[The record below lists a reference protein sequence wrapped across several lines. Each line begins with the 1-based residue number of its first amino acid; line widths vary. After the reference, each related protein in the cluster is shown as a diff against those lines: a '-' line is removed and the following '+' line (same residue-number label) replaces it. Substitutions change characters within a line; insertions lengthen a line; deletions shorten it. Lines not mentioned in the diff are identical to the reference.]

1 MTKPARLRNPQPVTR
16 NAPPARFPGLN
27 ALRFFAAIAVVCSHV
42 ELLKGYNGFPNAYEN
57 VVVYEVGRLAVT
69 FFFVLSGFLIT
80 WLLLE
85 ERRETGT
92 VAVKK
97 FYLRRIL
104 RIWPLYYATV
114 LLAFFVFPHLAALA
128 MPRMEH
134 PAAAAKTF
142 PLFALFLPQL
152 ALSIYPPVAFAE
164 PAWSIGVEEQFYLL
178 WPVAMKRMRSFVTL
192 ALIVIGVTLAA
203 RYGAIA
209 IAKMHRADAARLRF
223 WNEVIDYLYFTR
235 IECMAIGGLFAW
247 THFTRRE
254 RILSLLYSRWTQAAV
269 YAWTIW
275 RIVTPGD
282 KPIFSY
288 GLYAL
293 AFGVLIL
300 NVATNPRSLLRLR
313 ARPFEFLGNI
323 SFSIY
328 MLHEPAIQL
337 VLRLTG
343 DRNGPLYA
351 GSIALTIAL
360 ASASYL
366 LLERPFLRW
375 KTRFEII
382 RTSQVS
388 SPAE

>member
-1 MTKPARLRNPQPVTR
+1 MTRPQRLRNPQPVTR
-16 NAPPARFPGLN
+16 NATPARFPGLN
-27 ALRFFAAIAVVCSHV
+27 GLRFFAAIAVVCSHV

-92 VAVKK
+92 IAVKK
-97 FYLRRIL
+97 FYVRRIL

-114 LLAFFVFPHLAALA
+114 LLAFFLFPHIAVLT
-128 MPRMEH
+128 MPKMA
-134 PAAAAKTF
+134 PAADVAKTF

-152 ALSIYPPVAFAE
+152 ALSLYPPVAFAE

-178 WPVAMKRMRSFVTL
+178 WPVLMKRMRSFVTL
-192 ALIVIGVTLAA
+192 ALVVIGVALAA
-203 RYGAIA
+203 RYGALA
-209 IAKMHRADAARLRF
+209 IAKANRADAVRLRF

-247 THFTRRE
+247 LHFARRE
-254 RILSLLYSRWTQAAV
+254 RLLRFLYSRWTQTIV
-269 YAWTIW
+269 YTLTIW
-275 RIVTPGD
+275 RMVTPGD

-288 GLYAL
+288 GLYAI
-293 AFGVLIL
+293 AFGMLIL
-300 NVATNPRSLLRLR
+300 NVAGNERSLLRLR

-337 VLRLTG
+337 VLRVTG
-343 DRNGPLYA
+343 DRNAALYA
-351 GSIALTIAL
+351 GSLALTIAF
-360 ASASYL
+360 ATASYFFI
-366 LLERPFLRW
+366 ERPFLRW
-375 KTRFEII
+375 KSRYEIV
-382 RTSQVS
+382 RTSRVS
-388 SPAE
+388 SQPP

>member
-1 MTKPARLRNPQPVTR
+1 VPGPPSTVHRPPAR
-16 NAPPARFPGLN
+16 RFPGLN

-57 VVVYEVGRLAVT
+57 AVVYEVGRLAVT

-92 VAVKK
+92 IAVKK
-97 FYLRRIL
+97 FYVRRIL

-114 LLAFFVFPHLAALA
+114 LLAFFLFPHLAALT
-128 MPRMEH
+128 MPKVAPQAEV
-134 PAAAAKTF
+134 AKTF

-152 ALSIYPPVAFAE
+152 ALSLYPPVPFAE

-178 WPVAMKRMRSFVTL
+178 WPLLMKRMRSFVTL
-192 ALIVIGVTLAA
+192 ALVVIGVALAA
-203 RYGAIA
+203 RYGALA
-209 IAKMHRADAARLRF
+209 IAKSNRADPVRLRF

-247 THFTRRE
+247 LHFARRE
-254 RILSLLYSRWTQAAV
+254 AMLRFLYSRGTQAIV
-269 YAWTIW
+269 YTLTIW
-275 RIVTPGD
+275 RMATPGD

-288 GLYAL
+288 GLYAV
-293 AFGVLIL
+293 AFGILIL
-300 NVATNPRSLLRLR
+300 NVATNERSLLRLR

-337 VLRLTG
+337 VLRVTG
-343 DRNGPLYA
+343 DRNAALYA
-351 GSIALTIAL
+351 GSIALTIAF
-360 ASASYL
+360 ATASYFVI
-366 LLERPFLRW
+366 ERPFLRW
-375 KTRFEII
+375 KSRYEIV
-382 RTSQVS
+382 RTTTQVS
-388 SPAE
+388 SPPSS

>member
-1 MTKPARLRNPQPVTR
+1 MTTSRRLRNPQPVIR
-16 NAPPARFPGLN
+16 NAPSRRFPGLN
-27 ALRFFAAIAVVCSHV
+27 GLRFFAAIAVVCSHV

-85 ERRETGT
+85 ERRESGT
-92 VAVKK
+92 IAVKK

-114 LLAFFVFPHLAALA
+114 LLAFFLFPHIAALT
-128 MPRMEH
+128 MPKMAPGAEV
-134 PAAAAKTF
+134 AKTF

-178 WPVAMKRMRSFVTL
+178 WPLAMKRMRSFVTL
-192 ALIVIGVTLAA
+192 ALIVIGVALAA
-203 RYGAIA
+203 RYGALA
-209 IAKMHRADAARLRF
+209 IAKTYRADPARLRF

-247 THFTRRE
+247 AHFARRE
-254 RILSLLYSRWTQAAV
+254 RILSLLSSRWTQAIV
-269 YAWTIW
+269 YGWTIW
-275 RIVTPGD
+275 RIVTAGD
-282 KPIFSY
+282 KPVFSY
-288 GLYAL
+288 GLYAI

-300 NVATNPRSLLRLR
+300 NVATNPRSLVRLR

-343 DRNGPLYA
+343 DRNVPLYA
-351 GSIALTIAL
+351 GSLALTIAF
-360 ASASYL
+360 ATASYFL
-366 LLERPFLRW
+366 IERPFLRW
-375 KTRFEII
+375 KSRFEIV

-388 SPAE
+388 SQAG